1 MKKVIGLG
9 KAIVKGLKTKADFLL
24 KAIPEKFS
32 EDFEKNKSVFVELGI
47 PFTKLNRNLL
57 AGYITREIRKKKAS

>member
-1 MKKVIGLG
+1 MG

-24 KAIPEKFS
+24 KAVPEKFS
-32 EDFEKNKSVFVELGI
+32 GDFEKNKGALAELGI

-57 AGYITREIRKKKAS
+57 AGYITREVKKKQAA